1 MAKYT
6 HREIEEAKMLARN
19 FSRNENVPVPPLTRF
34 VSAARFFFA
43 AMRTALRMRLA
54 AAWRYI
60 RDVTVCPRCDG
71 RHDMIEFH
79 ELFGPDPGHDDNLP
93 GTKCRLCKGTGE
105 VRWRY
110 VESFKWGKALMR
122 YRLHSRISLSQ
133 AFYLCGMTPQQIE
146 RYECGLVPLD
156 DWPETLRN
164 LADLQLDRE
173 AAGHVSTT

>member
-1 MAKYT
+1 
-6 HREIEEAKMLARN
+6 
-19 FSRNENVPVPPLTRF
+19 
-34 VSAARFFFA
+34 
-43 AMRTALRMRLA
+43 
-54 AAWRYI
+54 
-60 RDVTVCPRCDG
+60 
-71 RHDMIEFH
+71 MIEFH

-105 VRWRY
+105 VRWHY

-122 YRLHSRISLSQ
+122 YRLHSRISLAQ
-133 AFYLCGMTPQQIE
+133 AFYLCGLSPQEIE
-146 RYECGLVPLD
+146 RYECGLVPLG